1 MEILDVVISKGEDY
15 KTEFK
20 ARLSEKKEILE
31 TICAFSNSD
40 GGIILVGVSDKGEIL
55 VVDIGRSTIE
65 ELINDIKFSIEPIT
79 IPHIELIEIEGKK
92 S

>member
-1 MEILDVVISKGEDY
+1 MEILDVISKGEDY

-40 GGIILVGVSDKGEIL
+40 GGIILVGAA
-55 VVDIGRSTIE
+55 
-65 ELINDIKFSIEPIT
+65 IKVKF
-79 IPHIELIEIEGKK
+79 
-92 S
+92 